1 MKKNNII
8 LIGFMGVGKG
18 TVARA
23 MVKEV
28 QEVGLKSHFRMGE
41 KEEAGM
47 VGINSHFRE
56 DGKEEVCGN
65 GTLVPYKNKA
75 GTEVPVPNEENKEAG
90 MVGINSHFQYVIDT
104 DDLIESMENRAIKKI
119 FAVDGEAYFR
129 NLEKKTALW
138 LESSVENT
146 IISTGGGFYR
156 QENLKNIGTVIYLKS
171 SFDGILK
178 RIKKA
183 PNAKNK
189 LKKRPLLQNKK
200 EAMKLY
206 DTRVKEYERVAD
218 IIVDVE
224 NRDLEFI
231 VKEILGQIKWR

>member
-28 QEVGLKSHFRMGE
+28 GLK
-41 KEEAGM
+41 
-47 VGINSHFRE
+47 SHFRE

-75 GTEVPVPNEENKEAG
+75 GTEVPVPNERKEEGG

-119 FAVDGEAYFR
+119 FAVEGEAYFR

-138 LESSVENT
+138 LESSVDNT

-224 NRDLEFI
+224 NRDLKVI